1 MTIMSVASVL
11 SLLVLVF
18 VGVDVLDLLAR
29 VCHGD
34 LALRRGD
41 CRIDFRSGSYVLSL
55 PGLSSGRSASASVSS
70 ALRSSS
76 ASAVSAYNGSSVASR
91 GRRAC

>member
-1 MTIMSVASVL
+1 ML
-11 SLLVLVF
+11 SLLALLMLLVLVL

-29 VCHGD
+29 VCRGD

-70 ALRSSS
+70 AMRSSS
-76 ASAVSAYNGSSVASR
+76 ASGVSAYNGSSVASR

>member
-1 MTIMSVASVL
+1 VL
-11 SLLVLVF
+11 SLLVLLMLLVLVF
-18 VGVDVLDLLAR
+18 VEVDVLDLLAR

-70 ALRSSS
+70 ALRSSPT
-76 ASAVSAYNGSSVASR
+76 SAVSVYNGSSVASR